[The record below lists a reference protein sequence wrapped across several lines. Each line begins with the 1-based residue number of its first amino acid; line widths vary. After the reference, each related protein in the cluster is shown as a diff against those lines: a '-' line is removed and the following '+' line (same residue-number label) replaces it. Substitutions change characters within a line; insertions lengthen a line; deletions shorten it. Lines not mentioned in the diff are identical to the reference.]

1 MEKQTAKRTRNMLE
15 LTKEDNDI
23 ILNHLYKY
31 NEGVDTNMKMA
42 MDSYV
47 ETIEFVENDFILHM
61 KRIKPILDESCGI
74 TEDVCGESKGE
85 IGKSISIKL
94 SQLESPYNNIVLSAI
109 REIKLKKLGI

>member
-1 MEKQTAKRTRNMLE
+1 MLE

-31 NEGVDTNMKMA
+31 NEGVETNMKIT

-74 TEDVCGESKGE
+74 TEDTCGKSQGE
-85 IGKSISIKL
+85 IGESISIKL
-94 SQLESPYNNIVLSAI
+94 SQFESPYNNIVLAAI
-109 REIKLKKLGI
+109 REIKLNRLV

>member
-1 MEKQTAKRTRNMLE
+1 MLE

-31 NEGVDTNMKMA
+31 NEGVEINMKIT

-47 ETIEFVENDFILHM
+47 ETIEFVENDFILNV
-61 KRIKPILDESCGI
+61 KRIKPIIDESCGI
-74 TEDVCGESKGE
+74 TEDVCGKSQGE
-85 IGKSISIKL
+85 IGDSISIKL
-94 SQLESPYNNIVLSAI
+94 SQFESPYNNIVQAAI

>member
-1 MEKQTAKRTRNMLE
+1 MLE

-31 NEGVDTNMKMA
+31 NQSVETSEKMA

-47 ETIEFVENDFILHM
+47 ENIEFIENDFIFHI

-74 TEDVCGESKGE
+74 TEDVCGKPRGE
-85 IGKSISIKL
+85 IGESILIKL
-94 SQLESPYNNIVLSAI
+94 SAFESPYNEIFRAAI
-109 REIKLKKLGI
+109 REIKLNKLV